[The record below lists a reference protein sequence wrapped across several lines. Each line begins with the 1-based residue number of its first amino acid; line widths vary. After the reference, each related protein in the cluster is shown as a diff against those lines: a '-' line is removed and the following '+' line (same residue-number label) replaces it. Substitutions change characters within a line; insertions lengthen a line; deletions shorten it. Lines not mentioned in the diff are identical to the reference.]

1 MIEQARCLKECI
13 HKEIMPS
20 IAKLEAEP
28 FLTKQQSTSHP
39 LFFLFCFC
47 FVFIDTEHENKGEKH
62 ERTFLYYKRSQ
73 ITFNNN
79 NIF

>member
-39 LFFLFCFC
+39 FF

-62 ERTFLYYKRSQ
+62 ERTFLYHKQSQ
-73 ITFNNN
+73 NTFNNN